1 MKVNKFYSDR
11 TYLPVFK
18 VYETVYN
25 EVKYCSKLIQLPSKY
40 NKKSFIKDVENE
52 SKNTL

>member
-25 EVKYCSKLIQLPSKY
+25 GVKYTSDLILLPNKY
-40 NKKSFIKDVENE
+40 NKKSFIKDIENE